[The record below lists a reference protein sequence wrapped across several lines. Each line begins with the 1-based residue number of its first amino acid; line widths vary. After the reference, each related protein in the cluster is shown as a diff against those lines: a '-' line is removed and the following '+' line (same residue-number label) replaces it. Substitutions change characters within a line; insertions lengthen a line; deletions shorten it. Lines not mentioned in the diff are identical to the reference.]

1 LPRVSPLFYHI
12 YSTINTLVG
21 LTLVLILF
29 DEIKQRFKVPEFKS
43 HYYILYILLIFGF
56 MTNLLNFSIGFV
68 PYIEDEI
75 IAINQEIKKG
85 IIFDLSQLLFL
96 SMIFFSIAF
105 AVYSIFSI
113 SLIKKKQPKINI
125 DKDEWIR
132 NKIIIIATLSLA
144 SIFYI
149 IVLIE
154 KKNNYH
160 FLFEDFINKHHNIII
175 LLMPYFIHVLNG
187 ILVFSYYY
195 ELKYFNYIL
204 SQNLDIDFHFDS
216 SESFHC

>member
-1 LPRVSPLFYHI
+1 
-12 YSTINTLVG
+12 
-21 LTLVLILF
+21 
-29 DEIKQRFKVPEFKS
+29 
-43 HYYILYILLIFGF
+43 
-56 MTNLLNFSIGFV
+56 
-68 PYIEDEI
+68 
-75 IAINQEIKKG
+75 
-85 IIFDLSQLLFL
+85 
-96 SMIFFSIAF
+96 MIFFSIAF

-160 FLFEDFINKHHNIII
+160 FLFEDFINKHYNIII